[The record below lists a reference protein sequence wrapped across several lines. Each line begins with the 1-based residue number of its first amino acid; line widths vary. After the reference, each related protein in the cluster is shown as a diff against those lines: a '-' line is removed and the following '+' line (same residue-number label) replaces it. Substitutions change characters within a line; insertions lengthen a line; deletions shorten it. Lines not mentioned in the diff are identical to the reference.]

1 MWFLLLIS
9 VIFILLIILT
19 ITSTF
24 IGIVLKIV
32 TRHTYDQVML
42 IIPSLLS
49 NIIWGLII
57 LFYYLTLKSVF
68 NINLME
74 HIANSIIYPTNQLDI
89 ITPFILLF
97 SFFIIGIILNS
108 FALLT
113 LNLFNKNDLLKLG
126 NEELNKSN
134 ENNSDDKQDLDIIST
149 NASENLIDTKTF
161 KLSYINALVSSL
173 FLFSLIFFFSLLLF
187 SIGTIISNKII

>member
-113 LNLFNKNDLLKLG
+113 LNLFNKDDLLKLG

-134 ENNSDDKQDLDIIST
+134 ENNSDDKQDLDIITT
-149 NASENLIDTKTF
+149 NNPENLVETKTF